1 MMSKEISINPVTRLE
16 GEAKI
21 TIFLDDSGNV
31 EDAYFQTVEFK
42 GFERFCVGR
51 PVEELAR
58 ITPRICGVCP
68 GAHVMASTKAIDAVF
83 NTKPTETA
91 RKIRELFYDAFTVH
105 DHLLHFYVLAAPDF
119 VMGPDAPRASRNV
132 LGMID
137 KVGEDL
143 VKKVLRNMKN
153 MTEIQE
159 TIGGK
164 AIHSV
169 FGLPGGVSR
178 GISEEERADME
189 KKMSETLEFIKD
201 SLSLL
206 KEKIVPTYKD
216 IIVSEGYIHRTY
228 YMGTVDENNM
238 VNLYDGKLR
247 VVDPDGNEFAKF
259 HPSEYQEHIAEHV
272 EPWTFIKFPY
282 LKNVGWNGI
291 KDGKDSGV
299 YRVGPLARMNVAEGF
314 TTPLANEEFKEFYEF
329 FGGSPVHH
337 TMAYHWA
344 RLIET
349 LYAAEHGLQLLKDRS
364 ITGKDIRAPVGRP
377 GEGVG
382 CVEAPRGT
390 LIHHYFANSE
400 GITEKVNIIVATT
413 HNNGGICMSVKKA
426 AQSVIKNGEINDG
439 ILNLIEMAFRAYD
452 PCLAC
457 ATHTLPG
464 NMPMEVEIMDHK
476 GRKIKEL
483 RRGESHPGSR

>member
-1 MMSKEISINPVTRLE
+1 MSTKEITINPVTRLE

-21 TIFLDDSGNV
+21 SIFLDEGGNV

-51 PVEELAR
+51 AVEELAR

-83 NTKPTETA
+83 GTKPTETA
-91 RKIRELFYDAFTVH
+91 RKIRELYYDAFTVH

-137 KVGEDL
+137 KVGEGL

-153 MTEIQE
+153 MTDIQE
-159 TIGGK
+159 MIGGK

-169 FGLPGGVSR
+169 FGLPGGVSK
-178 GISEEERADME
+178 GITEEERQEME
-189 KKMSETLEFIKD
+189 KKMKETLEFVKE
-201 SLSLL
+201 SLALL
-206 KEKIVPTYKD
+206 KEKIVPAYKD
-216 IIVSEGYIHRTY
+216 LILSEGYIHRTY

-238 VNLYDGKLR
+238 LNLYDGDLR
-247 VVDPDGNEFAKF
+247 VIDPDGNEFAKF
-259 HPSEYQEHIAEHV
+259 HPSEYLEHIAEHV

-282 LKNVGWNGI
+282 LKKVGWKGV
-291 KDGKDSGV
+291 KDGKDSGI
-299 YRVGPLARMNVAEGF
+299 YRVGPLARMNVAEGLS
-314 TTPLANEEFKEFYEF
+314 TPVANEEFKEFYDF

-337 TMAYHWA
+337 TMAYHWT

-349 LYAAEHGLQLLKDRS
+349 LYAAEHGLKLAKDKS
-364 ITGKDIRAPVGRP
+364 ITNRDIRAEIGVA

-382 CVEAPRGT
+382 CVEAPRGV
-390 LIHHYFANSE
+390 LIHHYFANPD

-413 HNNGGICMSVKKA
+413 HNNGGICMSVRKA
-426 AQSVIKNGEINDG
+426 AKSVIKKGKVNDG
-439 ILNLIEMAFRAYD
+439 ILNTIEMAFRAYD

-464 NMPMEVEIMDHK
+464 TMPMEVEIIDHR

-483 RRGESHPGSR
+483 RRLECDNRSG